1 MQKPPVTQQNF
12 ARPVKVFDAVAFGGY
27 VAAVNLEDTTMAMA
41 DDNQVNNDLDES
53 KRDTIRINLPQ
64 GGAGNKPPAMPTPTV
79 RLRPAPAPN
88 VAPSTDARK
97 ATAAI
102 ALPTA
107 TPAQPKKATSAVAPA
122 QSKKDTAAIMP
133 NVPPQTK
140 KATAP
145 VTSAPP
151 VIAPTASKPTI
162 PEMPRPTVK
171 LKREEPPAVA
181 APVVEAETAAPETD
195 TAAAP
200 TNMLD
205 VGLALAAMVVAL
217 AVAGY
222 LFKLSNG

>member
-1 MQKPPVTQQNF
+1 
-12 ARPVKVFDAVAFGGY
+12 
-27 VAAVNLEDTTMAMA
+27 MA

-122 QSKKDTAAIMP
+122 QS
-133 NVPPQTK
+133 K

>member
-64 GGAGNKPPAMPTPTV
+64 GGAGKPPATPTPTV

-88 VAPSTDARK
+88 VAPSADARK

-102 ALPTA
+102 TLPTA
-107 TPAQPKKATSAVAPA
+107 APAQPKKATAPVATVAPP
-122 QSKKDTAAIMP
+122 QSKKDTAR
-133 NVPPQTK
+133 VE
-140 KATAP
+140 
-145 VTSAPP
+145 SLPP
-151 VIAPTASKPTI
+151 VIAPTASKPTV

-171 LKREEPPAVA
+171 LKREELPAVA
-181 APVVEAETAAPETD
+181 APVVESETAAPEVA
-195 TAAAP
+195 TAGAP
-200 TNMLD
+200 TEMLD
-205 VGLALAAMVVAL
+205 VGLAVAAMVVAL
-217 AVAGY
+217 TVAGY